1 MRRDFYFFSLFSYIE
16 RTRPTVYVSGSLA
29 SFTSLLV
36 RRHDREN
43 EVIGTVV
50 GLLPKNYLRNGMR
63 TGLHYVISL
72 SVCCRPISLIAG
84 AARDRFAQTGRLQ
97 ERASLGYHVGLVSS
111 HDRLEFASVAA
122 LL

>member
-1 MRRDFYFFSLFSYIE
+1 M
-16 RTRPTVYVSGSLA
+16 
-29 SFTSLLV
+29 
-36 RRHDREN
+36 
-43 EVIGTVV
+43 IGTVV

-111 HDRLEFASVAA
+111 HAVSSGTRSPCCGVFGGVF
-122 LL
+122 